1 MADGYELDPEDLRKV
16 EQGINA
22 AMKELKEFGFDIT
35 ANLGHGYS
43 DMELKG
49 LEVGH
54 EGLRSTFAD
63 FCDRWGWGVHA
74 LMRDAND
81 IAHRLNLSAGLYHEQ
96 ERYASDT
103 LKTVVSDVQGDLSLT
118 EDEVTA
124 RSWSET
130 LKDNPLSHVANADY
144 SQESVMRGAGE
155 GLGAWE
161 QTGQDIKSSPLPP
174 LAAAGGGENVDW
186 QWDGAPGPDAGRGDE
201 GGDDQHGG
209 KG

>member
-1 MADGYELDPEDLRKV
+1 MADGYQLDPEDLKKV

-22 AMKELKEFGFDIT
+22 AMKELKEFGFDIS
-35 ANLGHGYS
+35 ANLGHGYA
-43 DMELKG
+43 DMELMG

-54 EGLRSTFAD
+54 EGLRSSFEQ

-81 IAHRLNLSAGLYHEQ
+81 IAYRLNLSAGLYHEQ

-103 LKTVVSDVQGDLSLT
+103 LKTVVSDVQGDLSLS
-118 EDEVTA
+118 EDDITG

-130 LKDNPLSHVANADY
+130 LNDDSLSHVANADY
-144 SQESVMRGAGE
+144 SQESVLRGASHGWA
-155 GLGAWE
+155 AWA
-161 QTGQDIKSSPLPP
+161 QTGEDIKSSPLPP
-174 LAAAGGGENVDW
+174 IAAVGGGEHVDW
-186 QWDGAPGPDAGRGDE
+186 QWDGPPEPEDGQAGDRGT
-201 GGDDQHGG
+201 DDHGG